1 MKRKT
6 IILGLLVSSVIFASA
21 QKRPIPVYLDDSK
34 PVEQR
39 IEDAISR
46 MTVEEK
52 VAMCHA
58 QAKFSSAGVPRL
70 GIPEIW
76 HSDGP
81 HGIRNET
88 LWDDFAGAKWTNDSC
103 TAFPALTC
111 LGATFNPVLAYEY
124 GKAIG
129 EEARYRKKDI
139 LLGPGINIYR
149 LSLIHI

>member
-81 HGIRNET
+81 Q
-88 LWDDFAGAKWTNDSC
+88 
-103 TAFPALTC
+103 
-111 LGATFNPVLAYEY
+111 EY
-124 GKAIG
+124 GMKHYG
-129 EEARYRKKDI
+129 MI
-139 LLGPGINIYR
+139 LPGQNGRTIPVR
-149 LSLIHI
+149 RFPR